1 LKQYQK
7 CLIKEVKSTLES
19 DHLNPVNE
27 LKSMMVMGSEFQAF
41 MIRSLK
47 SLLLF
52 GITRITQFSPPF
64 HINVRPISLLAYKMT
79 TV

>member
-1 LKQYQK
+1 
-7 CLIKEVKSTLES
+7 
-19 DHLNPVNE
+19 
-27 LKSMMVMGSEFQAF
+27 MGSEFQAF